1 MARDGSSTTW
11 VMQGAVI
18 VSILAHASLIAAAG
32 LRKERAPEE
41 LAPPADTW
49 SGTTA
54 APIGGELHEVDVA
67 GSETFGGSSQP
78 PAPAPA
84 TPSEPPAA
92 APSEP
97 AEPPPPPPKA
107 DPPKP
112 KADPPKPKADPPK
125 PKADPPKPKEP
136 KEPKTDPEERVP
148 PSDEPIPPSDE
159 RVPPSDERSPSSGE
173 RSPVSKNT
181 SPRTKT
187 TPPVSKNT
195 SPSSGD
201 SSPPGESSPGGGGSF
216 GSEGASSVRDLG
228 RAFTRAL
235 PMASGSDAAWAKLP
249 VGSGGSI
256 EVAVII
262 SEEGKITGVEPLAP
276 NPPAHLLKAAK
287 NTMAL
292 LRGGTFA
299 LQGSSVTAGKQ
310 ILRLSVELSDTD
322 APEDPSGAGAF
333 GLAHRWEGK
342 RGVASFTQTSGR
354 HVEIKVEFLRVE
366 LSRG

>member
-11 VMQGAVI
+11 VMQGTVI

-41 LAPPADTW
+41 LTPPADTW
-49 SGTTA
+49 AGTTA
-54 APIGGELHEVDVA
+54 APIGGELHEVDVT
-67 GSETFGGSSQP
+67 GSEVGGAPGQ

-84 TPSEPPAA
+84 PAAPPEPPAA

-97 AEPPPPPPKA
+97 AEPPPPPPKV

-136 KEPKTDPEERVP
+136 KTEPEEPVP
-148 PSDEPIPPSDE
+148 PSDESIPPSDE
-159 RVPPSDERSPSSGE
+159 SIPPSGESIPPSDKRV
-173 RSPVSKNT
+173 PVSKNT
-181 SPRTKT
+181 LPRTKT
-187 TPPVSKNT
+187 TPPVSNNT
-195 SPSSGD
+195 SPGSGD
-201 SSPPGESSPGGGGSF
+201 KDPPGESSPGGGGSF
-216 GSEGASSVRDLG
+216 GSAGASSVRDLG

-235 PMASGSDAAWAKLP
+235 PMASGSDAAWGKLP

-256 EVAVII
+256 EVAMII
-262 SEEGKITGVEPLAP
+262 SDEGKITGVEPLAP

-310 ILRLSVELSDTD
+310 ILRLSVELSDTE

-366 LSRG
+366 L

>member
-32 LRKERAPEE
+32 LRKEHAPEE

-49 SGTTA
+49 AGTTA
-54 APIGGELHEVDVA
+54 APIGGELHEVDVT
-67 GSETFGGSSQP
+67 GSEIGSAPAEP

-84 TPSEPPAA
+84 PAAPNEPPAA
-92 APSEP
+92 APNEP
-97 AEPPPPPPKA
+97 AEPPPPPPKV
-107 DPPKP
+107 
-112 KADPPKPKADPPK
+112 DPPK

-136 KEPKTDPEERVP
+136 KEPKEPKKDPDEPVP
-148 PSDEPIPPSDE
+148 PSHEP
-159 RVPPSDERSPSSGE
+159 VPPSEERSPSSGERSPSSGE

-181 SPRTKT
+181 PPRTKT
-187 TPPVSKNT
+187 TPPVSKDT

-201 SSPPGESSPGGGGSF
+201 QNPPGGSSPGGGGSF
-216 GSEGASSVRDLG
+216 GAEGASSVRDLG

-235 PMASGSDAAWAKLP
+235 PMASGSDATWGKLP
-249 VGSGGSI
+249 VGGGGSI
-256 EVAVII
+256 EVAMII

-299 LQGSSVTAGKQ
+299 LQGGSVTAGKQ

-354 HVEIKVEFLRVE
+354 HVEITVEFLRVE
-366 LSRG
+366 LTRG

>member
-32 LRKERAPEE
+32 LRKERAPEDF
-41 LAPPADTW
+41 APPVDTW
-49 SGTTA
+49 AGTTS
-54 APIGGELHEVDVA
+54 APIGGELHEVDVT
-67 GSETFGGSSQP
+67 GSEVGGTPSP
-78 PAPAPA
+78 PEAPAPAPA
-84 TPSEPPAA
+84 APSEPPAA

-97 AEPPPPPPKA
+97 AEPPPPPAPPKV

-112 KADPPKPKADPPK
+112 KADPPKPKVDPPK
-125 PKADPPKPKEP
+125 PKEPKEP
-136 KEPKTDPEERVP
+136 KEPKTDPEEQ
-148 PSDEPIPPSDE
+148 IPPSDE
-159 RVPPSDERSPSSGE
+159 SIPPSGESIPPSDKSIPPSDK

-181 SPRTKT
+181 FPRTKT

-201 SSPPGESSPGGGGSF
+201 TSPPGESSPGGGGSF
-216 GSEGASSVRDLG
+216 GAEGVPSVRDLG

-235 PMASGSDAAWAKLP
+235 PPACDADKTWAKLP

-256 EVAVII
+256 EVAVVI

-287 NTMAL
+287 NTVTL

-310 ILRLSVELSDTD
+310 ILRLSVELSDTTP
-322 APEDPSGAGAF
+322 PEDSSGAGAF
-333 GLAHRWEGK
+333 GLASRWEGK

-354 HVEIKVEFLRVE
+354 HVEITVEFLRVV
-366 LSRG
+366 L